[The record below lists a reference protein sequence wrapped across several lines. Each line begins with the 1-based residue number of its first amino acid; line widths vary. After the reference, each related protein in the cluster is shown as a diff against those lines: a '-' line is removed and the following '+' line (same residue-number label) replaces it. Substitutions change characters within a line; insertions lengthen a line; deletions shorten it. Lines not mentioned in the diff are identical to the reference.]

1 MKNAEINITPRK
13 AYADLALAV
22 DTEFARH
29 LSMGVSAAH
38 DPQKYT
44 AYTAEKMKS
53 FICSYIDKKAQ
64 MQNEIITELCRK

>member
-1 MKNAEINITPRK
+1 MKNSEINITPRK

-29 LSMGVSAAH
+29 FSIGVSAAH

-64 MQNEIITELCRK
+64 MQNEIINELYKR